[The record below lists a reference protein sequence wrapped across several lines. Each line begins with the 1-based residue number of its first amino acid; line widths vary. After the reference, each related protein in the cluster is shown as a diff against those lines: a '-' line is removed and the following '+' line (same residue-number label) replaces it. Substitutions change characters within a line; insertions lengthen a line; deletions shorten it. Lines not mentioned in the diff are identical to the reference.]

1 MVARVRVPAV
11 VRPAEVFVVR
21 IAIQHVM
28 ETGFRLTDTGRPI
41 PRNIIHTL
49 AVRYGGR
56 EVFRAELGSGV
67 AANPYLEFHVRA
79 QASGPMVFDWVDD
92 AGVRGSETV
101 AITVSG

>member
-41 PRNIIHTL
+41 PRNVIHTL
-49 AVRYGGR
+49 AVRYGGQ

-67 AANPYLEFHVRA
+67 AANPYLEFPVQA
-79 QASGPMVFDWVDD
+79 VASGPMVFEWVDD

-101 AITVSG
+101 AITVAG